1 MRRTA
6 ATNMAAAGVPSEHV
20 SRVLNHAE
28 GGPKATHVYNRY
40 AYDAEKRAA
49 LDTWART
56 LTQILERNEAGTIV
70 SFERR
75 A

>member
-1 MRRTA
+1 
-6 ATNMAAAGVPSEHV
+6 MAAAGVSHEHV

-28 GGPKATHVYNRY
+28 AGPKATHIYNRY

-56 LTQILERNEAGTIV
+56 LTKILERDDAGTIV
-70 SFERR
+70 SFEKR